1 MRNKKRILSILLS
14 MCMTAGFM
22 PATALAAGTELQLAS
37 GTEIPSMEAQGQD
50 GNPVDAPAAAGS
62 EEGEQTAD
70 IPETPSAAEDPEMFN
85 EQTKTGEELSGA
97 CGENMT
103 WTLTGEENNLTLTI
117 SGTGSMYT
125 FWTTNTV
132 PWFDQRNSIIQ
143 VELGEGITD
152 LGNYVFY
159 ECSRLTSIV
168 LPESLTGIG
177 SSAFRG
183 CTGLTDLTFQGNVPK
198 VAEGAFETLAAFVT
212 YPEGNTS
219 WDGIKG
225 NATWGG
231 AEKLTWPRFLARTD
245 KQAPVL
251 DWTGQ
256 PLNLSVDKGEY
267 YTWEGDGTA
276 SFTYYTKEGDTYG
289 EAVPQEP
296 GTYYAK
302 FTVEASDGYE
312 ETTAEDY
319 MEFNIWK
326 NTFGGHLVCQL
337 DEEGTLTIT
346 GEGEMPDFNEHD
358 RPWHNVRDQIKKVVV
373 QQGVTSIGVNA
384 FSGCTNLTDIT
395 IPESI
400 TSIGGSSFSD
410 CSSLVSIEIP
420 QNVKRI
426 DHNVFWKCSS
436 LENINIP
443 DGTTDIG
450 SQAFYYCSS
459 LKSIVIPGSVTGIG
473 MMAFWGAGLESITF
487 LGSAPEVG
495 FFTFGGIT
503 AAATYPDGDTSW
515 NGIWDDATWGD
526 AQSLTWQTTHTLVY
540 TDAKEPACTEDGNI
554 EFWSCSV
561 CHRIFSD
568 EEGTAEI
575 TEDGTI
581 IPADGH
587 TYVKPPSW
595 SWTNVGN
602 GYTAN
607 LRLDCNKCGTA
618 ELIPADVTKETEA
631 GIITYTATAEYDGT
645 AYNTKK
651 TVQESYSLAVAG
663 GSIDMGG
670 KYIFSHGDAVKLVA
684 DPSDGTH
691 YFSGW
696 YIGDTRV
703 SDKETFILYMT
714 SNMTVVAR
722 FEGESVKKEQPV
734 ISLLLSEREKVDQ
747 TAYEKAIMTAQWSL
761 PDHCKFISA
770 GFVRS
775 YDDSKE
781 LVLENVDGT
790 DVRKNST
797 VLTTRSGT
805 YRYSLTMSET
815 TKLKTLYVSGYLTYQ
830 DENGAEKTIYTEK
843 FSSAYSAG

>member
-50 GNPVDAPAAAGS
+50 GNPVDAPAAAEAETAG
-62 EEGEQTAD
+62 EGEQTAD
-70 IPETPSAAEDPEMFN
+70 IPEAAAVSEDPEIFN
-85 EQTKTGEELSGA
+85 AQTKTAEELSGA

-125 FWTTNTV
+125 FWTTNNV
-132 PWFDQRNSIIQ
+132 PWFDQRRSIRQ

-159 ECSRLTSIV
+159 ECSSLTSIV

-183 CTGLTDLTFQGNVPK
+183 CTGLADLAFQGNVPK
-198 VAEGAFETLAAFVT
+198 VAEGAFDTLAAFVT

-251 DWTGQ
+251 DWTGE
-256 PLNLSVDKGEY
+256 PLNLSADKGEY

-276 SFTYYTKEGDTYG
+276 SFTYYTKEGGTYR
-289 EAVPQEP
+289 EAVPREQ

-302 FTVEASDGYE
+302 LTVEASSGYE
-312 ETTAEDY
+312 ETAAEDY
-319 MEFNIWK
+319 MEFSIRK
-326 NTFGGHLVCQL
+326 STFGEHLVWNL

-346 GEGEMPDFNEHD
+346 GEGEMPDFNEQD
-358 RPWHNVRDQIKKVVV
+358 RPWHNVRDQIKKVVI

-384 FSGCTNLTDIT
+384 FSGCTNLTDII
-395 IPESI
+395 IPE
-400 TSIGGSSFSD
+400 
-410 CSSLVSIEIP
+410 
-420 QNVKRI
+420 
-426 DHNVFWKCSS
+426 
-436 LENINIP
+436 
-443 DGTTDIG
+443 
-450 SQAFYYCSS
+450 
-459 LKSIVIPGSVTGIG
+459 SVTGIG

-495 FFTFGGIT
+495 LFTFGGIT
-503 AAATYPDGDTSW
+503 AAVTYPDGDTSW

-526 AQSLTWQTTHTLVY
+526 AQSLTWQTTHTLEH
-540 TDAKEPACTEDGNI
+540 TDAKEPSCTEDGNI

-805 YRYSLTMSET
+805 YRYSLTMGET